1 MFRKRLTLSEV
12 KHTKKYIVKETGA
25 FCCYTLLDEYQ
36 SLEFLL
42 KAQSFNIKNEVKVSS
57 FIGNDKSKI
66 ETLTMNFE
74 ELGQHISNE
83 LVISVEI
90 TESEFA
96 IVLSAAELWIYSF
109 DEDLAESIF
118 KTLWYV

>member
-1 MFRKRLTLSEV
+1 M

-25 FCCYTLLDEYQ
+25 FCCYTLLDECQ
-36 SLEFLL
+36 SLNFLL
-42 KAQSFNIKNEVKVSS
+42 KAQSVNIKNEVKVSS
-57 FIGNDKSKI
+57 FIGNDKSKV
-66 ETLTMNFE
+66 ETLSMNFN

-83 LVISVEI
+83 LVIIVEI

-109 DEDLAESIF
+109 DEDLAETIF
-118 KTLWYV
+118 HSLWGE